1 MEKKPRTK
9 FKGLLALLF
18 WGLVWQL
25 AAMAMDNPLLLPGPV
40 RVLVRLC
47 ELMRELAFWQITLV
61 SIGRVLLGV
70 LLGIGLGV
78 ILAVVTSASRLGDM
92 LVAPAMTAVQATP
105 VASFAILVLIWLNR
119 DFVPVLIC
127 VLMVLPVIWNSVGS
141 GIRMTDPQLLEMA
154 KVYRLSP
161 LLRLKRIWVPSVLPV
176 FRAACINALGLGW
189 KAGIA
194 AEILTV
200 PKLSIGQMISE
211 GKLYMMT
218 EDMFAWT
225 VTVVALSLLLQ
236 RVMLKLL
243 EGRKGRA

>member
-1 MEKKPRTK
+1 MKQENRTIH
-9 FKGLLALLF
+9 KGLPALIF
-18 WGLVWQL
+18 WALVWQC
-25 AAMAMDNPLLLPGPV
+25 AAMAMGNPLLLPTPGQ
-40 RVLVRLC
+40 VLLRLWQLLG
-47 ELMRELAFWQITLV
+47 EAVFWQVTLR

-70 LLGIGLGV
+70 VLGILLGVL
-78 ILAVVTSASRLGDM
+78 LAVLTNVSSLADM
-92 LVAPAMTAVQATP
+92 LVAPAMTAIQATP

-127 VLMVLPVIWNSVGS
+127 VLMVLPVIWNSVGG

-154 KVYRLSP
+154 RVYRLSP
-161 LLRLKRIWVPSVLPV
+161 TLRLKRIWVPSVLPV

-194 AEILTV
+194 AEVLTV
-200 PKLSIGQMISE
+200 PKLSIGRMISE
-211 GKLYMMT
+211 GKLYVMT

-225 VTVVALSLLLQ
+225 LTVVALSLLLQ
-236 RVMLKLL
+236 KFMLKLL

>member
-9 FKGLLALLF
+9 FNGLIVLLF

-25 AAMAMDNPLLLPGPV
+25 AATAMGNPLLLPGPV
-40 RVLVRLC
+40 RVLARLC
-47 ELMRELAFWQITLV
+47 ELMMGAAFWQTTLV

-78 ILAVVTSASRLGDM
+78 LLAVLTCVSRIADM
-92 LVAPAMTAVQATP
+92 LVAPAMTAIQATP

-127 VLMVLPVIWNSVGS
+127 VLMVLPVIWNSVGG

-154 KVYRLSP
+154 RVYRLP
-161 LLRLKRIWVPSVLPV
+161 PTLRLKRIWVPSVLPV

-194 AEILTV
+194 AEVLTV
-200 PKLSIGQMISE
+200 PKLSIGRMISE
-211 GKLYMMT
+211 GKLYVMT

-225 VTVVALSLLLQ
+225 LTVVALSLLLQ
-236 RVMLKLL
+236 KLMLKLL
-243 EGRKGRA
+243 EGRKGHA